1 MIKMEQMPPS
11 GGADNSPV
19 VYVQEFQQH
28 VIQEPMEDVTEPAQQ
43 KDAISKSKPAKK
55 LPPPVKVVAGVN
67 WQASTTSVR
76 GRNSLMYDNKLM
88 SDVMFLVGPKNQA
101 YRIPAHK
108 YVLCTGSSVFY
119 AMFYGELTENT
130 SEIVIP
136 DVEPVAFY
144 AMLRYLYCDEVDV
157 NADNVLS
164 TLYAA
169 KKYFLPH
176 LATECVNF
184 LETNL
189 TARNACFLLSQSH
202 LFDEEQL
209 MQQCWEVIDAQTEV
223 ALRADSFVDI
233 DFKTL
238 QCILSRETLNVKEVA
253 LFHAAVRW
261 AKAECKRQEL
271 IATPPNLR
279 KVLGKAI
286 YLIRIPTMLVRSF
299 ANEIANH
306 QILTLKE
313 TNDVFLYFTAD
324 KKPNLEFPV
333 TSRKGLQ
340 TCSVHRFQSSA
351 YRSNQWRY
359 RGRCDSIQFSV
370 DRRIFIAGFGLY
382 GSSTNGACY
391 AVRIELKRNKKTLSS
406 MNTRFVSDG
415 SNKTFPIMFE
425 HPIQVEPR
433 ITYTANAILDGTE
446 LSFFGQEGLTDV
458 ACGCATFTFQCSS
471 ESTNGTG
478 VQGGQLPEII
488 FYA

>member
-1 MIKMEQMPPS
+1 MIKMEQVPIA
-11 GGADNSPV
+11 GGAADNSPV

-28 VIQEPMEDVTEPAQQ
+28 VIQEPLEDVSEPTQQ
-43 KDAISKSKPAKK
+43 KETSKTKPPNK
-55 LPPPVKVVAGVN
+55 LPPPIKVVAGVN
-67 WQASTTSVR
+67 WQASTSSVR
-76 GRNSLMYDNKLM
+76 SRNSLMFDNELM
-88 SDVMFLVGPKNQA
+88 SDVTFLVGPKNQA

-108 YVLCTGSSVFY
+108 YVLCTSSSVFY

-136 DVEPVAFY
+136 DVEPIAFY
-144 AMLRYLYCDEVDV
+144 AMLRYMYCDDVDV

-184 LETNL
+184 LEMNL

-202 LFDEEQL
+202 LFDEHQL

-238 QCILSRETLNVKEVA
+238 QSILSRETLNVNEVA

-261 AKAECKRQEL
+261 AKAECKRQEM
-271 IATPPNLR
+271 ITTPPNLR
-279 KVLGKAI
+279 KVLGKAL
-286 YLIRIPTMLVRSF
+286 YLIRIPTMVVKAF
-299 ANEIANH
+299 ANEIANL

-333 TSRKGLQ
+333 TARKGLR

-382 GSSTNGACY
+382 GSSTNGATY
-391 AVRIELKRNKKTLSS
+391 SVRIELKRNKKTLSS
-406 MNTRFVSDG
+406 MDTRFT
-415 SNKTFPIMFE
+415 SNGLSKTFPIMFE
-425 HPIQVEPR
+425 HPVQVEPR
-433 ITYTANAILDGTE
+433 ITYTANAILDGSE
-446 LSFFGQEGLTDV
+446 LSYFGQEGLTEV
-458 ACGCATFTFQCSS
+458 TCGCATFTFQCSS

-478 VQGGQLPEII
+478 VQGGQLPQII